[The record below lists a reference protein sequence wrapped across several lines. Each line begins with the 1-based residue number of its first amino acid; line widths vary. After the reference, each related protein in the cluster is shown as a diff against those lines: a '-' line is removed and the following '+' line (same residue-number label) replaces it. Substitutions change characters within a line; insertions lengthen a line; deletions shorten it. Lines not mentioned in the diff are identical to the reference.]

1 MSRLSSP
8 IICAIVDSW
17 KPVYSGFPLIIRD
30 QPASLSGM
38 ASYSIDL
45 REKIFHAC
53 ERRLG
58 SQRAIADIFGVSLS
72 FVEKLLRRHRTT
84 GDMAPKPH
92 GGGQRP
98 RLDAAA
104 QAQVRRLVHEQPDAT
119 LEELCTRAVETT
131 GIRVSVPTMC
141 RVVRRL
147 GLPRK
152 KNLSTRRSATPSGSS
167 TRGKTT
173 RP

>member
-1 MSRLSSP
+1 
-8 IICAIVDSW
+8 
-17 KPVYSGFPLIIRD
+17 
-30 QPASLSGM
+30 M

-45 REKIFHAC
+45 RQKILHAY
-53 ERRLG
+53 ERRIG
-58 SQRAIADIFGVSLS
+58 SQQAIADIFGVSLS

-84 GDMAPKPH
+84 GVLAPKPH
-92 GGGQRP
+92 AGGQRP

-104 QAQVRRLVHEQPDAT
+104 QAQVRRLVHDQPDAT

-152 KNLSTRRSATPSGSS
+152 KNLSMRPSATLSGSS
-167 TRGKTT
+167 RRGRTTT
-173 RP
+173 RWSSRSISCASNSSTRRASTWP

>member
-1 MSRLSSP
+1 
-8 IICAIVDSW
+8 
-17 KPVYSGFPLIIRD
+17 
-30 QPASLSGM
+30 M

-45 REKIFHAC
+45 RQKILQAC

-58 SQRAIADIFGVSLS
+58 SQQAIATIFGVSLS

-84 GDMAPKPH
+84 GDIAPKPH

-104 QAQVRRLVHEQPDAT
+104 QGQVRQLVRDQPDAT
-119 LEELCTRAVETT
+119 LEELCTRAAATL

-152 KNLSTRRSATPSGSS
+152 KSRSTRRSAIRSGSS
-167 TRGKTT
+167 KRE
-173 RP
+173 